1 MNFIV
6 KETGKDVNVNW
17 QIRASEVRVIGHD
30 GKQIGILPLKEAM
43 KLAEEQGLDLVEVA
57 PQATPP
63 VCRIMN
69 YGKYKYQ
76 QSKKIQE
83 AKKHQTVIQVKEV
96 KIRPRTE
103 EHDLQFKLRH
113 AKRFL
118 SEGNKVKVSMLFRGR
133 EIAHPEMGRELLDR
147 VIAELKDLVVIEQA
161 PRLEGRNMVM
171 LLAPKT

>member
-1 MNFIV
+1 
-6 KETGKDVNVNW
+6 
-17 QIRASEVRVIGHD
+17 
-30 GKQIGILPLKEAM
+30 
-43 KLAEEQGLDLVEVA
+43 
-57 PQATPP
+57 
-63 VCRIMN
+63 MN

-147 VIAELKDLVVIEQA
+147 IVAELKDLMVIEQA
-161 PRLEGRNMVM
+161 PRLEGRSMVM